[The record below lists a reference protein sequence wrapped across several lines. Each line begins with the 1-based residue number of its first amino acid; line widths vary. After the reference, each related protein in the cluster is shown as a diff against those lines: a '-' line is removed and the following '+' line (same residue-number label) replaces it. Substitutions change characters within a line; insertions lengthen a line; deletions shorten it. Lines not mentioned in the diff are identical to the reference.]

1 MKKLNV
7 FNRVLWLMIPLLSL
21 FTTNVWGAWTK
32 VTSTASLSNGDQV
45 IIATAYEGAP
55 YMGVTGGTL
64 DNEYT
69 SSSTKVDAST
79 STTEANWMVF
89 TVTMTTWL
97 DWGDEIDAC
106 YLVNSSSQYIGEPA
120 SNTFYLTTSSS
131 LYGKCYIQ
139 SDALNDYAAVLSCNG
154 RYLSVNSSNKRFYG
168 ELGTYTP
175 FHLWKQACTPPGT
188 ALGVSATS
196 TTLAKDEQTQLS
208 TSGGNGAAIS
218 LTCTSANS
226 SYATIDGSNKFSASR
241 AGTYTVQASQALNGT
256 TCGGTATVNITV
268 RYSVTWNVNGV
279 NYTAGTPTDYIS
291 EHNGKVSQLPT
302 PPNPA
307 SYCGSKFMGWTTTN
321 IGATGLDKTTQAAA
335 ITALNLFT
343 DVAGSPNITNNVT
356 FYAVFADYA
365 E

>member
-32 VTSTASLSNGDQV
+32 VLSTASLSNGDQV
-45 IIATAYEGAP
+45 IIATENAGAP
-55 YMGVTGGTL
+55 YRGVTGGSEKN
-64 DNEYT
+64 DYT
-69 SSSTKVDAST
+69 SDYKVNANT
-79 STTEANWMVF
+79 STTEAEWMVF
-89 TVTMTTWL
+89 NVTMTTWS
-97 DWGDEIDAC
+97 DFGDEIDAC
-106 YLVNSSSQYIGEPA
+106 YLVNSSGQYIGEPA
-120 SNTFYLTTSSS
+120 DNTFYLTTNSTY
-131 LYGKCYIQ
+131 YGKCYVQ
-139 SDALNDYAAVLSCNG
+139 AYESNSYVYACACNG
-154 RYLSVNSSNKRFYG
+154 RYMSINDTYHRFYNS
-168 ELGTYTP
+168 TQNKTP
-175 FHLWKQACTPPGT
+175 YHLWKQACTPPGT
-188 ALGVSATS
+188 ALGVSAAS
-196 TTLAKDEQTQLS
+196 TTLAKNEQTQLS

-256 TCGGTATVNITV
+256 TCGGTATENITV

-279 NYTAGTPTDYIS
+279 NYTTGTPTGYIS

-343 DVAGSPNITNNVT
+343 DVAGSPNITDNVT